1 MLLRTVKGWVDVA
14 GVDYARQSLS
24 KTGVADPN
32 IDRIIETAL
41 SRKMKNAQT
50 GVALGETR

>member
-50 GVALGETR
+50 GVALGETS